1 MCGGSLSLSHLGSL
15 EFEELSLVEPRSC
28 PLHPICPLVGIF
40 KAEIESTPYSICWL
54 NRVDSEDPDIS
65 FSTSMSPL
73 SINTALTFFT
83 HVSESVHM
91 PQLTLISR
99 PSQI

>member
-1 MCGGSLSLSHLGSL
+1 MCGGSLSLSHVGSL
-15 EFEELSLVEPRSC
+15 EFEELSLAEPRPC
-28 PLHPICPLVGIF
+28 PLHSICSLVGNF
-40 KAEIESTPYSICWL
+40 KAEIERTPYSICWL
-54 NRVDSEDPDIS
+54 NRVDSEDPEVS

-91 PQLTLISR
+91 PQLRLIS
-99 PSQI
+99 